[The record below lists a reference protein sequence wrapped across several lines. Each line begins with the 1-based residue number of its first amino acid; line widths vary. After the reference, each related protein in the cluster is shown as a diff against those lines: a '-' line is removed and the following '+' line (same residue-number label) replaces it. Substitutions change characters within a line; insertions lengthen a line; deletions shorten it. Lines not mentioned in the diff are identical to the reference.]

1 MSLFDINPMI
11 LLDFRTRLQ
20 IGPIKTRPNAPNGDE
35 PMKQM
40 RKALSTLTLS
50 VALLTAGAVQP
61 VHAAEN
67 DQAIRTLAGIA
78 ALAGIALAVNNA
90 NRANEAEE
98 QAQKYK
104 EKYKQERNQNTY
116 YQPQPVH
123 DRWHQ
128 QPAPQRW
135 DYIQPPAPHYP
146 RPQQPQRSQA
156 LPRSC
161 LKVVDSPRGDQ
172 VIYGLNCLDKAGV
185 RLRDL
190 PNECFRSVRIRDG
203 NVRGYEPRCLSKRG
217 VELSRR

>member
-1 MSLFDINPMI
+1 
-11 LLDFRTRLQ
+11 
-20 IGPIKTRPNAPNGDE
+20 
-35 PMKQM
+35 MKQM

-50 VALLTAGAVQP
+50 VALLTAGAVHP
-61 VHAAEN
+61 VQAAEN
-67 DQAIRTLAGIA
+67 DQALRTLAGIA

-104 EKYKQERNQNTY
+104 EKYKNERDQHTQ
-116 YQPQPVH
+116 YQPYPVH
-123 DRWHQ
+123 DRWQ

-135 DYIQPPAPHYP
+135 DYIQPPAHHSQ
-146 RPQQPQRSQA
+146 RPQYQQPQRSKA

-172 VIYGLNCLDKAGV
+172 VIYGLSCLDNAGV

-190 PNECFRSVRIRDG
+190 PNECFRSVRIKDG
-203 NVRGYEPRCLSKRG
+203 NVRGYEPRCLSKNG